1 MAMYGAAQRK
11 KLANITEEDLKK
23 VREGAVAGLGEDV
36 KRTELHQDPFVNGEL
51 EMESKNRIEFKSQK
65 FKESAE
71 AREHLMEQIV

>member
-1 MAMYGAAQRK
+1 M
-11 KLANITEEDLKK
+11 
-23 VREGAVAGLGEDV
+23 AGLGEDV